1 MLNIA
6 PPQAEADPA
15 SQHPLGKSE
24 ARKNGHLDVPQRT
37 GNCRLHEQYPLWR
50 WTLCRIVSSQQRL
63 KLH

>member
-24 ARKNGHLDVPQRT
+24 ARKNGHLDVPPHISVQ
-37 GNCRLHEQYPLWR
+37 G
-50 WTLCRIVSSQQRL
+50 IAVA
-63 KLH
+63 